1 MGNLH
6 KMSDLS
12 VKSDYEKE
20 RNIQSYLTKIQQKSS
35 GTVKNVSLYLKRFDR
50 YLVETYD
57 KPNEV
62 VIREILAY
70 SEDKRY
76 RAIFD
81 ILQDYVNY
89 LSSKKNHLG
98 TTTISAGYVR
108 HSMYSIKS
116 YLRFH
121 GFKITSEDLTDSVTL
136 PRIVEEVGSS

>member
-6 KMSDLS
+6 KMSNLP

-20 RNIQSYLTKIQQKSS
+20 RNIENYLTKIQQKSS

-62 VIREILAY
+62 VLSEILAY
-70 SEDKRY
+70 PEDKRY

-89 LSSKKNHLG
+89 LSAKKNHLH
-98 TTTISAGYVR
+98 TNTISAGYVR
-108 HSMYSIKS
+108 HSM
-116 YLRFH
+116 
-121 GFKITSEDLTDSVTL
+121 
-136 PRIVEEVGSS
+136 